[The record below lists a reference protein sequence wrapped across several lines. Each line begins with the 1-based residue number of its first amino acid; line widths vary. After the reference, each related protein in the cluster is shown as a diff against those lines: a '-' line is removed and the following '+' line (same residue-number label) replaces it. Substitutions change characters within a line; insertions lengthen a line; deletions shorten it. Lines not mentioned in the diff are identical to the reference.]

1 MELREKL
8 IEILI
13 RGRNECY
20 VKKSAEYNPYVKSS
34 LYDWEFRMKIDE
46 YVFTDSYRG
55 FNPYSGVEYVY
66 DKEGKDVVWF
76 CDYVG
81 YVNDNEE
88 IPAEEIYRFLKES
101 RKNHLM
107 NSKEHFFDG
116 YRYEKGL
123 LVYITSFNGNLDALL
138 QMENFYYKGTL
149 IAQQIS
155 SGKLK

>member
-1 MELREKL
+1 MVSREKL
-8 IEILI
+8 IEILV

-20 VKKSAEYNPYVKSS
+20 VKKSAEYNPYVKAS
-34 LYDWEFRMKIDE
+34 LYDWEFKMEIDE
-46 YVFTDSYRG
+46 YIFTDSYRG

-81 YVNDNEE
+81 YVNSNEE
-88 IPAEEIYRFLKES
+88 ISAEDIYGFLKES
-101 RKNHLM
+101 RGNHLLNCNFYDEFIYKNGSLM
-107 NSKEHFFDG
+107 
-116 YRYEKGL
+116 
-123 LVYITSFNGNLDALL
+123 YITSFNGNLNALL
-138 QMENFYYKGTL
+138 QIEKFYYNGTM